1 MKKRRI
7 DGCAFE
13 EVERNLHSSFC
24 PAANSISQLYTHA
37 QNQNKIAF
45 NAGQRDALKKLF
57 DYIQF
62 QQGGRPS
69 MTDISNYLKVEL
81 ENLSQVEIS
90 MTQVQSQ
97 ISPSLPQQHAPSVD
111 RDIVMLI
118 VSVTEDQSSLR
129 KKETRDMTFIAMV
142 ESMDLLH
149 S

>member
-7 DGCAFE
+7 DGRAFE

-24 PAANSISQLYTHA
+24 AAANSISQLYTHA

-45 NAGQRDALKKLF
+45 NAGQRHALEKLF

-81 ENLSQVEIS
+81 ENLSQAEIS
-90 MTQVQSQ
+90 VTQVQSQ
-97 ISPSLPQQHAPSVD
+97 ISPSLPQQHAPSANPFN
-111 RDIVMLI
+111 RMA
-118 VSVTEDQSSLR
+118 S
-129 KKETRDMTFIAMV
+129 
-142 ESMDLLH
+142 
-149 S
+149 